1 MPTQSSLTTKSL
13 LALSLLTLAAAQAP
27 LYGQCGGIGWTGAT
41 TCVSG
46 ASCVYSNDYYSQCLA
61 SSGATTA
68 KTTTKT
74 TTTKTTTTATKTS
87 TTKTTTTTTT
97 AATAVFEQV
106 IGEDSFSSFST
117 YWNYLYPW
125 GSDHNGSA
133 RMKQDHVSVSNGVLT
148 LTANRLSSQDGTS
161 TASPYPAIWYWSGTV
176 YAKQTVTINDQFPNY
191 EIRGEFKAPT
201 TKGTWPAFW
210 LTGTQSWPPEIDIL
224 EFKGNT
230 NNWFNTFRSS
240 SDVTSFQVGV
250 SDAATTFH
258 QYRIWATKANDN
270 DVTVH
275 FYVDGVWKTQQNAAG
290 FVGKPM
296 WIIIDLQ
303 MEGSSGSPGPSG
315 TTTYQAQKVYVG
327 RTRAY

>member
-1 MPTQSSLTTKSL
+1 MFVSKPLVVASL
-13 LALSLLTLAAAQAP
+13 LSLVAAQSPAW
-27 LYGQCGGIGWTGAT
+27 GQCGGIGWTGAT

-46 ASCVYSNDYYSQCLA
+46 STCVKSNDYYSQCIPG
-61 SSGATTA
+61 SSGG
-68 KTTTKT
+68 
-74 TTTKTTTTATKTS
+74 TTTTAQAA
-87 TTKTTTTTTT
+87 TTTTT
-97 AATAVFEQV
+97 ASTSVKTGWEEV
-106 IGEDSFSSFST
+106 IGEGSFNSFSSF
-117 YWNYLYPW
+117 WNYLYPW

-133 RMKQDHVSVSNGVLT
+133 RMKQDKVSVSGGVLT
-148 LTANRLSSQDGTS
+148 LRADRLSSQDGYS
-161 TASPYPAIWYWSGTV
+161 TANPKPAIWYWSGAVHAKSTV
-176 YAKQTVTINDQFPNY
+176 VINDQFPNW

-230 NNWFNTFRSS
+230 ENWFNTFRSS
-240 SDVTSFQVGV
+240 SDVSTTKATVGN
-250 SDAATTFH
+250 AATTWH
-258 QYRIWATKANDN
+258 QYRIWATKANSN

-275 FYVDGVWKTQQNAAG
+275 FYVDGDWKGQHNAAG

-296 WIIIDLQ
+296 WIIINLQ

-315 TTTYQAQKVYVG
+315 STTYQAQKIYVG